1 MVIVQNYYYYYY
13 QGVFADGVYSE
24 KQLREFTATYSTDV
38 RVDFFAALGSLGSVV
53 GGLLPNFSAGSK
65 LEGSAPSSTIASSL
79 KGTISP
85 AVLEERTKAYVNG
98 KLDASKFYSTLK
110 TCFGDK
116 VDSVLPEIIRY

>member
-24 KQLREFTATYSTDV
+24 KQLKEFTATYSTDV
-38 RVDFFAALGSLGSVV
+38 RVDFLTALGSVV

-65 LEGSAPSSTIASSL
+65 LEGSAPTSTIASSL